1 MSGRLHAPIAL
12 LIAAFAT
19 SALAQKATSPEPE
32 PATARRPLSL
42 WTQAE
47 REDRFAHWDT
57 YVRKSRTVARG
68 TRVQPLPAGAPLP
81 AFLPGGEGAMQLDQY
96 AADFKLAGIVVLRD
110 GKVRLERYALGHSA
124 AGRWTS
130 FSVAKSLTSTLV
142 GAAIKDGYIG
152 SVEDPVTR
160 YIPDL
165 RGSAYD
171 GVTVRQLLTMTSGV
185 KWNEDYTDV
194 NADVARFYSTL
205 PEPGMDATVSY
216 MRKLPR
222 EAPPGQKWL
231 YKTGETNLLGVLV
244 SQATNKDL
252 ATYASEKIWAPVGME
267 QDAAWQLDRTDHA
280 QGGCCLHAATR
291 DYARLGQF
299 VLDGAR
305 IDGKSIVPDGWFNAA
320 TRKQADIGRPGR
332 GYGYQWWTSDD
343 GSFDAIGI
351 HGQMIHIDPARRLV
365 VVINSAW
372 PVATGQALSAAR
384 FALLK
389 VIAAAVDTEGRSGD
403 TIKP

>member
-1 MSGRLHAPIAL
+1 
-12 LIAAFAT
+12 
-19 SALAQKATSPEPE
+19 
-32 PATARRPLSL
+32 
-42 WTQAE
+42 
-47 REDRFAHWDT
+47 
-57 YVRKSRTVARG
+57 
-68 TRVQPLPAGAPLP
+68 
-81 AFLPGGEGAMQLDQY
+81 
-96 AADFKLAGIVVLRD
+96 
-110 GKVRLERYALGHSA
+110 
-124 AGRWTS
+124 
-130 FSVAKSLTSTLV
+130 
-142 GAAIKDGYIG
+142 
-152 SVEDPVTR
+152 
-160 YIPDL
+160 
-165 RGSAYD
+165 
-171 GVTVRQLLTMTSGV
+171 
-185 KWNEDYTDV
+185 
-194 NADVARFYSTL
+194 
-205 PEPGMDATVSY
+205 
-216 MRKLPR
+216 
-222 EAPPGQKWL
+222 
-231 YKTGETNLLGVLV
+231 
-244 SQATNKDL
+244 
-252 ATYASEKIWAPVGME
+252 ME

-343 GSFDAIGI
+343 GSFDTIGI